1 MIVVAGQVLLD
12 NVDIKTL
19 QLKWLRDQ
27 IGLVNQE
34 PALFATTILEN
45 ILYGKPD
52 ATMAEVEAAATSAN
66 AHSFIALL
74 PNGYNTHVGSTSTF
88 ILIICLLLP
97 CNTIILFKNT
107 SLLLWNLLC
116 SFLLKLQLF
125 FQLVVLFSSYL
136 WTFYYWKV
144 IQTS

>member
-1 MIVVAGQVLLD
+1 MLD

-52 ATMAEVEAAATSAN
+52 ATMDEVEAATSAAN
-66 AHSFIALL
+66 AHSFITLL
-74 PNGYNTHVGSTSTF
+74 PNGYNTQVYIFKHNK
-88 ILIICLLLP
+88 ILP
-97 CNTIILFKNT
+97 KY
-107 SLLLWNLLC
+107 
-116 SFLLKLQLF
+116 F
-125 FQLVVLFSSYL
+125 FRRKIDQSY
-136 WTFYYWKV
+136 
-144 IQTS
+144 

>member
-1 MIVVAGQVLLD
+1 LPGQVLLD

-52 ATMAEVEAAATSAN
+52 ATMDEVEAAASAAN
-66 AHSFIALL
+66 AHSFITLL
-74 PNGYNTHVGSTSTF
+74 PNGYNTQVGELVRIVLVWKFFETWIT
-88 ILIICLLLP
+88 
-97 CNTIILFKNT
+97 LF
-107 SLLLWNLLC
+107 
-116 SFLLKLQLF
+116 
-125 FQLVVLFSSYL
+125 
-136 WTFYYWKV
+136 
-144 IQTS
+144 

>member
-1 MIVVAGQVLLD
+1 MIAVAGQVLLD

-66 AHSFIALL
+66 AHSFIVLL

-88 ILIICLLLP
+88 I
-97 CNTIILFKNT
+97 
-107 SLLLWNLLC
+107 
-116 SFLLKLQLF
+116 
-125 FQLVVLFSSYL
+125 
-136 WTFYYWKV
+136 
-144 IQTS
+144 

>member
-1 MIVVAGQVLLD
+1 MGSQALEELIVHIFFVGFSGQILLD

-52 ATMAEVEAAATSAN
+52 ATMAEVEAAASAAN
-66 AHSFIALL
+66 AHSFITLL
-74 PNGYNTHVGSTSTF
+74 PNGYNTQVGAFVQVAFT
-88 ILIICLLLP
+88 
-97 CNTIILFKNT
+97 
-107 SLLLWNLLC
+107 
-116 SFLLKLQLF
+116 
-125 FQLVVLFSSYL
+125 
-136 WTFYYWKV
+136 
-144 IQTS
+144 

>member
-1 MIVVAGQVLLD
+1 MIAVAGQVLLD

-66 AHSFIALL
+66 AHSFIVLL

-88 ILIICLLLP
+88 ILIICLLP
-97 CNTIILFKNT
+97 CNTVFYLK
-107 SLLLWNLLC
+107 LLL
-116 SFLLKLQLF
+116 
-125 FQLVVLFSSYL
+125 
-136 WTFYYWKV
+136 
-144 IQTS
+144 

>member
-1 MIVVAGQVLLD
+1 MIAVAGQVLLD

-74 PNGYNTHVGSTSTF
+74 PNGYNTLVGSTSTF
-88 ILIICLLLP
+88 ILIICLLP
-97 CNTIILFKNT
+97 CNTVFYLK
-107 SLLLWNLLC
+107 LLL
-116 SFLLKLQLF
+116 
-125 FQLVVLFSSYL
+125 
-136 WTFYYWKV
+136 
-144 IQTS
+144 

>member
-12 NVDIKTL
+12 NADIKSL

-34 PALFATTILEN
+34 PALFATTIIDN

-52 ATMAEVEAAATSAN
+52 ATMAEVEAAASAAN

-74 PNGYNTHVGSTSTF
+74 PNGYNTQVGCTSGSIAVLLFTAC
-88 ILIICLLLP
+88 IL
-97 CNTIILFKNT
+97 
-107 SLLLWNLLC
+107 
-116 SFLLKLQLF
+116 
-125 FQLVVLFSSYL
+125 
-136 WTFYYWKV
+136 
-144 IQTS
+144 